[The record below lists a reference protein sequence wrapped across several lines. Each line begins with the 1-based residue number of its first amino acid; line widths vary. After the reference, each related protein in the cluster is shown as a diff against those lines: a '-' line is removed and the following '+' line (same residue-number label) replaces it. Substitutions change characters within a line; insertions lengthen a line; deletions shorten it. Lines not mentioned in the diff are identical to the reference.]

1 MQGIPDL
8 VQGLFCQS
16 VFLRIQMP
24 DIISK
29 RCLEGNSVPAALNG
43 KVQMVGQC
51 VGQVRAE
58 RTVQLILCI
67 GGDVVRQQEHLAGDL
82 TQQCKILLV
91 HIVEGALHT
100 GKVGQLVG
108 HGRKADAFAEH
119 HKFAAFCVPCQCN
132 VVVDL
137 FTNLHRR
144 HAPSAKLQKKNSP
157 CGIILT
163 LIPHKP

>member
-24 DIISK
+24 DIIGK
-29 RCLEGNSVPAALNG
+29 RCLEGNAVPAALNG

-67 GGDVVRQQEHLAGDL
+67 GGDVVRSRNTSPG
-82 TQQCKILLV
+82 IS
-91 HIVEGALHT
+91 
-100 GKVGQLVG
+100 
-108 HGRKADAFAEH
+108 RS
-119 HKFAAFCVPCQCN
+119 
-132 VVVDL
+132 
-137 FTNLHRR
+137 
-144 HAPSAKLQKKNSP
+144 SAKYFSF
-157 CGIILT
+157 T
-163 LIPHKP
+163 S